1 MRFGMAANPKDLLTD
16 ANSINS
22 LESCWDSIRMKCVS
36 KIFVMTFLCSF
47 DPFAYSLRLKPIH
60 FVDFTYLE
68 VDTRAVFKW
77 RLDLLSRFQQNWGR
91 HCENL
96 TRNLIDYS
104 HPTCFVS
111 LYWLWHAANN
121 RKWLWFRRSFFSY
134 TYLLVSL
141 SWEFMFRDF
150 FSLVVHSF
158 SINAFECDKQFS
170 CGRLLNKIL
179 PSQVSNG
186 FRKVLVNPI

>member
-1 MRFGMAANPKDLLTD
+1 MFVRSIRLFFETENQYILLTLP
-16 ANSINS
+16 I
-22 LESCWDSIRMKCVS
+22 
-36 KIFVMTFLCSF
+36 
-47 DPFAYSLRLKPIH
+47 LRLTRVPYLSDVSICSVVFSRIEEDIVKISH
-60 FVDFTYLE
+60 AILSITLIQLVSFLYIDCGMLQTIENGCGFV
-68 VDTRAVFKW
+68 
-77 RLDLLSRFQQNWGR
+77 GR
-91 HCENL
+91 
-96 TRNLIDYS
+96 
-104 HPTCFVS
+104 
-111 LYWLWHAANN
+111 
-121 RKWLWFRRSFFSY
+121 FFSY